1 MRKITYFL
9 SLCLLLLM
17 GSTTALADDYT
28 VKKLKSIGESELTSV
43 DQIQDGQTYVLLSTY
58 NNSYLK
64 FDMAT
69 KKLVGVPNLD
79 VNDNNA
85 SLSVVTFHKKKVE
98 GDDNVYYTLEMP
110 TGYYFPKF
118 INQDG
123 FSLVQTSD
131 ALFQIMAITDVWS
144 DGSNTETEGAV
155 RGKHCFFIKSKDSDA
170 GNAYLNWNSGR
181 VNAFGYGAFGH
192 GRFALIPVT
201 TEGTVTNYEVTF
213 ALKDGETTLST
224 SKKGK
229 WEGET
234 VDASDASGLSNYS
247 TVLFDVTCI
256 TEDNV
261 VSSTNKNFTCTLTPK
276 ADAPIKLS
284 SASNRKWYSLQ
295 TRKSVYDAGQLVA
308 DGDAVKCHGAGFN
321 AADIAS
327 YEQFENGLWCF
338 EQSGGGV
345 KIFNKGKQ
353 QYLKSPG
360 PDTGDKATFDATG
373 TVYYM
378 GSESDGTFNLN
389 TGTVNSYVGSH
400 NESAEISNG
409 NHTGRYLSAWKN
421 ASSHNDPGSTFTP
434 TPVDD
439 AKILAIGSAAFSK
452 TTPER
457 SYTENGV
464 LKKGC
469 YDAAAKASV
478 RAAASFAEMEKRV
491 NAAAVNVSPEEGAYY
506 LIRNVNCGA
515 YGTESEDK
523 KKYLTTTEITCD
535 INGDVQASVN
545 GQSIDLGIKRL
556 EGTSAFVP
564 RLWQFKKTADGKYN
578 LLNVNTNSY
587 VNVVS
592 MLTKDNQDQKDAYTI
607 YTTDDAFSGADNVT
621 NDTTT
626 MFVMS
631 SSKAT
636 GKKMLN
642 AARGYGENEK
652 SVDVWDNSQK
662 IDAGNY
668 WQFIKVTEVPLTI
681 AANDYTT
688 LCLPFNVKLPE
699 NSAVKAYYASA
710 AAGEVLK
717 LTEITG
723 IIPANEGVI
732 LQNTGA
738 AEAVINLAITT
749 DEATAI
755 TDNKL
760 EGVTA
765 KREGYTALKNY
776 VLAAKNG
783 ATGFY
788 KANFTAVTANKAYL
802 PVANVQNAQG
812 VMMAF
817 SFGNE
822 VTGIDNV
829 NAAAPAAKKYYDLQG
844 RRVLYPA
851 KGIFVTED
859 GQKVLF
865 K

>member
-9 SLCLLLLM
+9 SSCLLLLM

-28 VKKLKSIGESELTSV
+28 VKKLKSIEGSELTSV
-43 DQIQDGQTYVLLSTY
+43 DQIEDGQTYVLLSTY
-58 NNSYLK
+58 NNRYLK

-69 KKLVGVPNLD
+69 KKLVGVSNLD

-110 TGYYFPKF
+110 TGYYCPEF
-118 INQDG
+118 INQSG
-123 FSLVQTSD
+123 FSLVQANG

-144 DGSNTETEGAV
+144 NGSNTEKEGAAQ
-155 RGKHCFFIKSKDSDA
+155 GKHCFFIKSKDSEA
-170 GNAYLNWNSGR
+170 GNAYLNWNAG
-181 VNAFGYGAFGH
+181 NKYAFGYGAFGH

-201 TEGTVTNYEVTF
+201 TEGTVTNYEVTY
-213 ALKDGETTLST
+213 ALKEGENTLST
-224 SKKGK
+224 STSRA

-234 VDASDASGLSNYS
+234 ADVSAINNYS
-247 TVLFDVTCI
+247 TALFDLTHSY
-256 TEDNV
+256 EDTK

-276 ADAPIKLS
+276 ADAPVVLS
-284 SASNRKWYSLQ
+284 SADSRKWYSLQ
-295 TRKSVYDAGQLVA
+295 TRKSVYNAGQLVA
-308 DGDAVKCHGAGFN
+308 DGDYVKCHGAGFN
-321 AADIAS
+321 ATDIAS
-327 YEQFENGLWCF
+327 YEQFENGLWSF

-345 KIFNKGKQ
+345 KIFNKGKR
-353 QYLKSPG
+353 QYLKSTG
-360 PDTGDKATFDATG
+360 PDTGHRATFDATG

-389 TGTVNSYVGSH
+389 LGSLGSANSYVGSH
-400 NESAEISNG
+400 DKAVEISNK
-409 NHTGRYLSAWKN
+409 NFTGQYLSAWTD

-434 TPVDD
+434 TSVEDV
-439 AKILAIGSAAFSK
+439 LAIGRAAFGK
-452 TTPER
+452 TPER

-464 LKKGC
+464 LNKGC

-478 RAAASFAEMEKRV
+478 SAATTFADMETSV
-491 NAAAVNVSPEEGAYY
+491 NAASANVSPEEGAYY
-506 LIRNVNCGA
+506 LIRNVNKGD
-515 YGTESEDK
+515 YGTETENY
-523 KKYLTTTEITCD
+523 KKYLTTAEITCD
-535 INGDVQASVN
+535 NNGDVQTSVN
-545 GQSIDLGIKRL
+545 DQTIDLGIKRL

-564 RLWQFKKTADGKYN
+564 RLWKFEKTEDGKYN

-587 VNVVS
+587 VNVANI
-592 MLTKDNQDQKDAYTI
+592 LTTDNQSQKDAYEI
-607 YTTDDAFSGADNVT
+607 YTTETSFVTPYNVT
-621 NDTTT
+621 NDKTT

-631 SSKAT
+631 SSKAS
-636 GKKMLN
+636 GDKLLN
-642 AARGYGENEK
+642 AAAGY
-652 SVDVWDNSQK
+652 NSSASK
-662 IDAGNY
+662 GVGTWHGNDDAGNY

-699 NSAVKAYYASA
+699 GSAVKAYYASA
-710 AAGEVLK
+710 AAGDILMLK
-717 LTEITG
+717 EITG
-723 IIPANEGVI
+723 DIIPAKQGVI
-732 LQNTGA
+732 LQNTGVADA
-738 AEAVINLAITT
+738 AINLTITT
-749 DEATAI
+749 DEATL
-755 TDNKL
+755 NGNRL
-760 EGVTA
+760 VGVTA
-765 KREGYTALKNY
+765 KREGYAVKSNY
-776 VLAAKNG
+776 VLAEGNNG
-783 ATGFY
+783 IGFY
-788 KANFTAVTANKAYL
+788 KANFTAIPANKAYL
-802 PVANVQNAQG
+802 PSENITNAQG

-817 SFGNE
+817 SFGDE

>member
-9 SLCLLLLM
+9 SLCLLLIM

-43 DQIQDGQTYVLLSTY
+43 DQIKDGQTYVLLSTY
-58 NNSYLK
+58 NNRYLK

-69 KKLVGVPNLD
+69 KMLVGVPNLD

-85 SLSVVTFHKKKVE
+85 SLSVVTFHKQAVE
-98 GDDNVYYTLEMP
+98 GDENVYYTLEMP
-110 TGYYFPKF
+110 GGYYFPVL
-118 INQDG
+118 NANG
-123 FSLVQTSD
+123 FSLIQTSN
-131 ALFQIMAITDVWS
+131 ALFQIMAITDVNS
-144 DGSNTETEGAV
+144 DGSNTETEGAAQ
-155 RGKHCFFIKSKDSDA
+155 GKHCFFIKSKDSEA
-170 GNAYLNWNSGR
+170 GNAYLSWNSGR
-181 VNAFGYGAFGH
+181 VNAFGFGAYGNA
-192 GRFALIPVT
+192 RFALIPVT
-201 TEGTVTNYEVTF
+201 TEGTATNYEVTF
-213 ALKDGETTLST
+213 SLKEGDNTLST
-224 SKKGK
+224 STSRA

-234 VDASDASGLSNYS
+234 ADVSAIYS
-247 TVLFDVTCI
+247 TALFDLTHSYEN
-256 TEDNV
+256 TT
-261 VSSTNKNFTCTLTPK
+261 VSSTNKNFTCMLTPK
-276 ADAPIKLS
+276 ADAPVVLS
-284 SASNRKWYSLQ
+284 SADSRKWYSLQ

-321 AADIAS
+321 TAAIAS
-327 YEQFENGLWCF
+327 YEQFENGLWSF

-345 KIFNKGKQ
+345 KIFNKGKR

-400 NESAEISNG
+400 NGPVEISNG
-409 NHTGRYLSAWKN
+409 NYTGRYLSAWKN

-434 TPVDD
+434 TSVDD
-439 AKILAIGSAAFSK
+439 AKILAIGSAAFGK
-452 TTPER
+452 KTPER

-469 YDAAAKASV
+469 YDAAANESV
-478 RAAASFAEMEKRV
+478 RAATTFAEMEKRV

-545 GQSIDLGIKRL
+545 GDLGIKRL

-564 RLWQFKKTADGKYN
+564 RLWQFKKAADGKYN
-578 LLNVNTNSY
+578 LLNANTNSY
-587 VNVVS
+587 VKVAS

-607 YTTDDAFSGADNVT
+607 YTTDDAFGGANNVK
-621 NDTTT
+621 NDSTT
-626 MFVMS
+626 MFVIS

-652 SVDVWDNSQK
+652 SVDVWDNSEK

-688 LCLPFNVKLPE
+688 LCLPFNVQLPE
-699 NSAVKAYYASA
+699 SSAVKAYYASA
-710 AAGEVLK
+710 ATGEVLK
-717 LTEITG
+717 LEEITDG

-732 LQNTGA
+732 LHNTSE
-738 AEAVINLAITT
+738 AEAAKISLAITT
-749 DEATAI
+749 AEATL
-755 TDNKL
+755 TNNKL
-760 EGVTA
+760 KGVTA
-765 KREGYTALKNY
+765 KREGYTKLNNY

-783 ATGFY
+783 ATAFY
-788 KANFTAVTANKAYL
+788 KANFTAITANKAYL

-817 SFGNE
+817 SFGDE